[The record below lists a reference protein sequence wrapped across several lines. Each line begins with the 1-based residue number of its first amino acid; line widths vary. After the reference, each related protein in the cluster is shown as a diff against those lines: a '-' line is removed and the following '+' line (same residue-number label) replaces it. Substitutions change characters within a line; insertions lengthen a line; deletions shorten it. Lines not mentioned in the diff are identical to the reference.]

1 MRFLVLLVTIVS
13 FNLMA
18 VDIGGSFYEGI
29 VNNMNAITATN
40 ATVSSIEGDISN
52 IEGDISDAK
61 LDIIALENY
70 KVDYATLDL
79 NVTSTLAA
87 GATVTFPAFTIP
99 ANAIIKNS
107 WYEVQTQVVSAN
119 DNTIA
124 LACGSVT
131 IDTAADLTDVVGGTI
146 AAADITAT
154 ATSYKNVGAVA
165 CVPTITIGAGASGVT
180 AGRVRWFVE
189 YVTR

>member
-1 MRFLVLLVTIVS
+1 MLSLSVS
-13 FNLMA
+13 AMA

-29 VNNMNAITATN
+29 VNNMNAITTIN
-40 ATVSSIEGDISN
+40 SDLSVIEGDISN

-70 KVDYATLDL
+70 KVNYATLDL
-79 NVTSTLAA
+79 NVTATLAA

-99 ANAIIKNS
+99 ANAVIKNS
-107 WYEVQTQVVSAN
+107 WYEVQTQLVSAN
-119 DNTIA
+119 TNTLA
-124 LACGSVT
+124 LACGSAA
-131 IDTAADLTDVVGGTI
+131 IDAAVDLSAVAGGTI

-154 ATSYKNVGAVA
+154 AASYKNVGGVA
-165 CVPTITIGAGASGVT
+165 CVPTFTVGAGASGIT
-180 AGRVRWFVE
+180 AGRIRYFVE